1 MHINYLAILIAA
13 ICTQALGAFWYSP
26 LGFGRTWM
34 ALSGL
39 KLDEMDPS
47 AAKKGYLIAFI
58 SNLARAYV
66 IAWLILFTDAHGL
79 DAGLRLGAWVG
90 LGIVATSVVPH
101 YYFSGHARKLYL
113 IDAAYYLLAILITTS
128 ILAVW

>member
-1 MHINYLAILIAA
+1 MHIHYPAVVVAA
-13 ICTQALGAFWYSP
+13 IVSQVLGAFWYSP
-26 LGFGRTWM
+26 IGFGGSWL

-39 KLDEMDPS
+39 KMEEIDPS

-79 DAGLRLGAWVG
+79 DAGLRLGVWLG
-90 LGIVATSVVPH
+90 LGVAATSMVSH
-101 YYFSGHARKLYL
+101 YYFIGHARKLYL
-113 IDAAYYLLAILITTS
+113 IDAGQVAIAILLTTT